1 MLWVKKTG
9 RTKSP
14 VSIISAII
22 LFICVISLFAVIRF
36 TLPEKWDYFFWPQKG
51 EVVHLEGDVPA
62 EIQTAGDVCQEYG
75 VPIELMEQVIS
86 HHGGFRLICS
96 DDMLEIVHRNAPVS
110 SLDGKYKLNSE
121 KAWTYN
127 KKAHCR

>member
-14 VSIISAII
+14 VSIISAIV
-22 LFICVISLFAVIRF
+22 LFICVISLLAVIRF
-36 TLPEKWDYFFWPQKG
+36 TFPEKWDY
-51 EVVHLEGDVPA
+51 
-62 EIQTAGDVCQEYG
+62 
-75 VPIELMEQVIS
+75 
-86 HHGGFRLICS
+86 
-96 DDMLEIVHRNAPVS
+96 MLEIVHRNAPVS